1 MTGHEGRLAR
11 PLMVVGTHSSAGKS
25 LLVTAL
31 CRIFAQDGWLVA
43 PFKAQNMA
51 LNAFATR
58 EGHEIGRAQASQAEA
73 AGIEPHVD
81 MNPILLK
88 PEGSAASQV
97 VLDGRPWGR
106 LQAGSFYKHKAELWP
121 HVTGALDR
129 LRRRYDLVIIEG
141 AGSPAEINLR
151 AGDIVNMRVARYANA
166 PTLLVG
172 DIDRGGVFAALV
184 GTMVLLEPE
193 ERALI
198 KAFVI
203 NKFRGDVR
211 LLGDGLEL
219 LKQRAFGT
227 PTLGVIPFLPDLQ
240 LADEDGV
247 ALDRAPRQVVPG
259 AQVDIAVVR
268 VPHPSNFDDF
278 DPLAAEPGV
287 SVRWLAHPD
296 EWGQPDA
303 VILPGTKTTLA
314 DLAWLREQGLASHLE
329 AHARAGGAV
338 VGICGGFQMLGG
350 RISDPHGTEAPAGSD
365 VPALGLLPVETVF
378 APGKETTQTVAT
390 VLAGPCVG
398 ARVRGYEIHA
408 GHSTGGTPLLRLT
421 QRGLTQ
427 TQITDGAVS
436 PDGRIW
442 GCYLHGLFDN
452 AAFRRAW
459 LRSLGWQPPDTAG
472 HDIGWRAAEYDRL
485 AAHVR
490 AHLDMELLYRIIEG
504 EPTGGLRP

>member
-1 MTGHEGRLAR
+1 MRAHGERRAR
-11 PLMVVGTHSSAGKS
+11 TLMVVGTHSSAGKS

-31 CRIFAQDGWLVA
+31 CRIFAQDGWHVA

-51 LNAFATR
+51 LNAFVTR
-58 EGHEIGRAQASQAEA
+58 EGHEIGRAQVSQAEA

-88 PEGSAASQV
+88 PEGNATSQI
-97 VLDGRPWGR
+97 VLNGRPWAR
-106 LQAGSFYKHKAELWP
+106 LEAGNFYKHKAELWP

-129 LRRRYDLVIIEG
+129 LRRRYELVIIEG

-151 AGDIVNMRVARYANA
+151 AGDIVNMRVACYANA

-203 NKFRGDVR
+203 NKFRGDAR

-219 LKQRAFGT
+219 LEERAFGT
-227 PTLGVIPFLPDLQ
+227 PTLGVVPFLPDLR

-247 ALDRAPRQVVPG
+247 ALDQAPTRA
-259 AQVDIAVVR
+259 AAEALVDVAVLR

-278 DPLAAEPGV
+278 DALAAEPGV
-287 SVRWLAHPD
+287 SVRWVAHPD
-296 EWGQPDA
+296 EWGRPDA

-314 DLAWLREQGLASHLE
+314 DLAWLRERGLAARVE
-329 AHARAGGAV
+329 RHARAGGV
-338 VGICGGFQMLGG
+338 VAGICGGFQMLGT
-350 RISDPHGTEAPAGSD
+350 RIADPHGSEAPSGSD
-365 VPALGLLPVETVF
+365 VPGLGLLPVETVF
-378 APGKETTQTVAT
+378 AREKETVQTVAT
-390 VLAGPCVG
+390 VLAGPCTG
-398 ARVRGYEIHA
+398 ASVRGYEIHA
-408 GHSTGGTPLLRLT
+408 GHSTGGSPLLRLT
-421 QRGLTQ
+421 QRGLASADLA
-427 TQITDGAVS
+427 DGAIS

-459 LRSLGWQPPDTAG
+459 LRSLGWQPPDGAA
-472 HDIGWRAAEYDRL
+472 HDIGWREAEYDRL

-490 AHLDMELLYRIIEG
+490 AHLDMEMLYEIVERI
-504 EPTGGLRP
+504 R